1 MLMEKWIVL
10 EGDVVSGLEFY
21 GPFNTH
27 NDATSFA
34 SVPCYYPSYITGSYG
49 IEHITKNFPRAAED
63 DRIVFTGIDV
73 TLFAPYGLGEGMRN
87 RLLEE
92 IAKVR

>member
-1 MLMEKWIVL
+1 MA
-10 EGDVVSGLEFY
+10 
-21 GPFNTH
+21 P
-27 NDATSFA
+27 
-34 SVPCYYPSYITGSYG
+34 
-49 IEHITKNFPRAAED
+49 TKNFPRAAED

>member
-34 SVPCYYPSYITGSYG
+34 YWLNGYNRVVKLKPTPKLNPSPKPSL
-49 IEHITKNFPRAAED
+49 KKD
-63 DRIVFTGIDV
+63 
-73 TLFAPYGLGEGMRN
+73 
-87 RLLEE
+87 
-92 IAKVR
+92 